1 MARAWRRLDEGGAL
15 DEGLGVLLWT
25 DNTGVLGIGDL
36 NASTVSLAEGGTG
49 WGNIGAGS
57 RRGGSIQAKKSLALS
72 TSETLLQ
79 ACYQASNPS
88 TPVLIGRLCSAG
100 LPADSGLRSG

>member
-1 MARAWRRLDEGGAL
+1 MI
-15 DEGLGVLLWT
+15 LWT
-25 DNTGVLGIGDL
+25 DRTGTLGIGDL

-49 WGNIGAGS
+49 WGNMSAGTL

-79 ACYQASNPS
+79 ASSLHHLLQQSS
-88 TPVLIGRLCSAG
+88 HGLCSA
-100 LPADSGLRSG
+100 